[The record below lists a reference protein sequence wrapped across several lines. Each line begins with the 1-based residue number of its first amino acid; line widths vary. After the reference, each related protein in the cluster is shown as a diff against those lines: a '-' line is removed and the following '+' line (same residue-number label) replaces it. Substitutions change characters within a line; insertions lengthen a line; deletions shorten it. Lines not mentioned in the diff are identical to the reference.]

1 MKIKAKLEPGK
12 VAVVTGGSSGIGK
25 SIARNLA
32 ARGMHVWLLAQRED
46 LLESARQEINT
57 HKIDQNQIIGTVSAD
72 VTDRDQVA
80 SAVRIITQ
88 QSGAPD
94 LLVNSAGVAHP
105 GYVQDLEINIFS
117 WMMNVNYFGTVFITK
132 EVIPAM
138 LERGSGY
145 IVNISSIAGILS
157 IIGYTAYG
165 ASKFAVKGFSDALRQ
180 EMKLY
185 GVGVSLVLPSD
196 TDTPQL
202 AYENKIKPYET
213 KALGSMSGSMSAD
226 EVARVTLKGI
236 ERGRYLIIPGLEGK
250 AIYHLNGLLGGGV
263 NPILDQL
270 IADAVK
276 KKNSSY
282 LKEA

>member
-250 AIYHLNGLLGGGV
+250 AIYHLNGLLRGGV